1 MLARVNGH
9 GSMSG
14 LPRRLRRG
22 AIAIGATLALSA
34 CGAAEDRVSRGAALA
49 EEKGCHA
56 CHGEKGVSQA
66 PAFPNLAGQWPQ
78 YLRVQLLK
86 YRSGERQNA
95 VMNGQAA
102 NLTRSEIAD
111 LAAFYAAQ

>member
-1 MLARVNGH
+1 MNRAFHGATLMLAALAFGGCSTAESQIER
-9 GSMSG
+9 
-14 LPRRLRRG
+14 
-22 AIAIGATLALSA
+22 GATLAT
-34 CGAAEDRVSRGAALA
+34 
-49 EEKGCHA
+49 EKGCVA
-56 CHGEKGVSQA
+56 CHGANGVSQA
-66 PAFPNLAGQWPQ
+66 PTFPNLAGQWPQ

-102 NLTRSEIAD
+102 ELTREEIAA